1 MGHGAPPP
9 TPGLPFGLDWAQD
22 PVSAPNRASL
32 VSSLIPHPH
41 KLLIRQ
47 LGPKDRVGG
56 TNKRVVDPAGSVSLP
71 CGSHGWLNVP
81 TVTLSRTACW

>member
-1 MGHGAPPP
+1 MVHPPP
-9 TPGLPFGLDWAQD
+9 IPGLPLGLDWARD
-22 PVSAPNRASL
+22 PVPVPNRASL
-32 VSSLIPHPH
+32 VSSLIPRPH

-47 LGPKDRVGG
+47 LGRGA
-56 TNKRVVDPAGSVSLP
+56 NKRVVDPAGSVSLP